1 MEINMTENLKKNS
14 PIKGYERHLPKPK
27 VIVNVINI
35 TSDCKA
41 DPSLIPKEILLQA
54 ASFRQ
59 SVDNDN
65 DSPLPPMLNLVIKAH
80 NWNYQSTH
88 AEAFP
93 KDCIDDADYEDE
105 NNLFA
110 IQLRR
115 AIDSLKSQGTSHQ
128 IIFESLLQAA
138 FDYCVRMSDN
148 SNTLTSR
155 LLNAVNDAF
164 EMMVYFEL
172 DRDELEV

>member
-1 MEINMTENLKKNS
+1 MLEQPTDSGK
-14 PIKGYERHLPKPK
+14 Y
-27 VIVNVINI
+27 
-35 TSDCKA
+35 
-41 DPSLIPKEILLQA
+41 
-54 ASFRQ
+54 
-59 SVDNDN
+59 
-65 DSPLPPMLNLVIKAH
+65 SPLPPMLNLIEKAH
-80 NWNYQSTH
+80 NWGYQGTH
-88 AEAFP
+88 AEDIKIFP
-93 KDCIDDADYEDE
+93 TSNDDPDYDF
-105 NNLFA
+105 NNYLFSNK
-110 IQLRR
+110 LKE
-115 AIDSLKSQGTSHQ
+115 AIDFLKSQGTSHQ